1 MYKKGNYCVQRECSV
16 EIWHELGFSQVAK
29 HHEAQSSDRETWQR
43 RSSYAVTEMEGGG
56 RAVAVVSQR
65 LVGRGELKNQNPI
78 HHCEKGG
85 AALTSLQPMRRT
97 QKSSVASNT
106 GGVNHSSSNYGIG
119 VAGYGGLN
127 GPGSSPI
134 NSAPTCRPEGA
145 SMELPVSRRL
155 SPTKIGRPEERQR
168 RSLRQEGWKTEVRMA
183 EVSHGLEQRRR
194 HRVNLAERRQDTA
207 VSKSQRHEEDAIAR
221 NGVAKK
227 NFGLA
232 AAIEVESKI
241 VDPRGGWGNGLGK
254 GKLMGLGRVLF
265 VGLDPCPKRKI

>member
-168 RSLRQEGWKTEVRMA
+168 RSLRQEVVVFANAGRERTFQWSSFETRSEGSSA
-183 EVSHGLEQRRR
+183 QRRR
-194 HRVNLAERRQDTA
+194 LRKSSICSA
-207 VSKSQRHEEDAIAR
+207 SKL
-221 NGVAKK
+221 
-227 NFGLA
+227 LA
-232 AAIEVESKI
+232 ADRV
-241 VDPRGGWGNGLGK
+241 
-254 GKLMGLGRVLF
+254 GRRKFEWRRCLTVLNS
-265 VGLDPCPKRKI
+265 GDGTE